1 MRRREFIFGLIAQL
15 HIATNGD
22 GGMELLKTL
31 IVGDT
36 PLNQLLD
43 A

>member
-1 MRRREFIFGLIAQL
+1 MM
-15 HIATNGD
+15 NGD
-22 GGMELLKTL
+22 GGMELLKNL
-31 IVGDT
+31 IIGDT